1 MVSPILSGG
10 RLGLVFRLGDAVGV
24 GDSATVG
31 ADVGAA
37 QASKLT
43 ANSNDR
49 GISIRGTIG
58 FKCISIP
65 SLALILIMAFSS

>member
-1 MVSPILSGG
+1 MDFGGGADAGADSG
-10 RLGLVFRLGDAVGV
+10 D
-24 GDSATVG
+24 G

-49 GISIRGTIG
+49 IISISGTID
-58 FKCISIP
+58 FRFTSVPPC
-65 SLALILIMAFSS
+65 AFNPP